1 MFKNLLRRRVFQ
13 VVGIYLGALFALLE
27 FTGLIVER
35 YGLTDNLIDLVL
47 IGLLSMLPTVIMVAY
62 YHGAPGKDEF
72 NRVEKVGIPVNAL
85 ATVALLA
92 VLTQGQQVSATSETR
107 TVTDEHGQQLV
118 MEVAKESF
126 IQSVNIYF
134 LDNQNL
140 DEDEAWL
147 SYALPTLI
155 GESLGR
161 DSFVDSKTIY
171 GHFNDG
177 PYWRIRRAGY
187 ADALNLPLTLQRQL
201 SEEYHSDYFVR
212 GHVGQDND
220 QYVVAIELYE
230 TETLDAVGQAEFRG
244 GDIFALVD
252 EAIPYLKNLVNVQRA
267 SSLSVDKLKSSELVT
282 ASLPALQALIE
293 GRNALLFHND
303 ADAAIAHWQTAI
315 ELDPQLVQAHMDL
328 SRTYAQQGDFQ
339 GALTSLQHALQHA
352 HKMTDQQQ
360 IMARAFRYE
369 LQEEPEMALGV
380 YEMWVQLYPDRPEPH
395 FALGWHLMQRGGMED
410 FGPAVES
417 FETSLQ
423 LDPTQEWAV
432 LQIANLLLAMGRE
445 EEATERFKQYHEL
458 RPNQYLPLV
467 AIGDIKLSRG
477 DFEGARVE
485 YEKGAV
491 AESQMVTP
499 VLRLAQLALRQG
511 NVRGSRNRIDDAS
524 FVAQAPRQ
532 QASLLHQKILF
543 LRQMGRPKEAWD
555 LVAQLIETR
564 RQYGSAVDL
573 TIEVIA
579 EYVDLAVEAG
589 KTEEAFALLETDSQ
603 QYQGPLAAI
612 GQVGYISLYLTLEQP
627 EQAAPHIDAVEALLN
642 STAENAFMYRVKLAR
657 GMQARLHGEFD
668 LAIDYLEQA
677 KNLVT
682 RSMYAVNHIQ
692 DRAWIETLLADT
704 LLAAGEPQ
712 RAKEVAAGVMVSW
725 PYHTQANLV
734 YARASEQLSQFED
747 MAMAMQRLDAMWVD
761 AEPDHPLST
770 QLAALKSR
778 HSSVAGAATMSH

>member
-72 NRVEKVGIPVNAL
+72 NKVEKVGIPVNAL

-92 VLTQGQQVSATSETR
+92 VLIQGQQVSATSETR

-126 IQSVNIYF
+126 VQSVNVYF
-134 LDNQNL
+134 LDNENL
-140 DEDEAWL
+140 SADQAWL
-147 SYALPTLI
+147 SYAFPTLI
-155 GESLGR
+155 SERLGR
-161 DSFVDSKTIY
+161 DSFVNTKTIY

-201 SEEYHSDYFVR
+201 SEEYHSDYFLR
-212 GHVGQDND
+212 GQVGQDND
-220 QYVVAIELYE
+220 QYRLTIELYE
-230 TETLDAVGQAEFRG
+230 TATLDAVGQAEFKG
-244 GDIFALVD
+244 SDVFALVD

-282 ASLPALQALIE
+282 ASLPALKALIE
-293 GRNALLFHND
+293 GRNAMLFHND
-303 ADAAIAHWQTAI
+303 ADTAIARWQTAI
-315 ELDPQLVQAHMDL
+315 ELDPQLVLAHMDL
-328 SRTYAQQGDFQ
+328 SRTYAQQGNFEA
-339 GALTSLQHALQHA
+339 ALTSLQHALQYA
-352 HKMTDQQQ
+352 HKMTDQEQ

-380 YEMWVQLYPDRPEPH
+380 YEMWVELYPDRPEPH
-395 FALGWHLMQRGGMED
+395 FALGWHLMQRGGLKD
-410 FGPAVES
+410 FGAAVEA

-423 LDPTQEWAV
+423 LDPAQDWAV

-445 EEATERFKQYHEL
+445 EEAIERFEQFHEL
-458 RPNQYLPLV
+458 RPNQYLPLI

-511 NVRGSRNRIDDAS
+511 NVRGSRNRIDDAT

-543 LRQMGRPKEAWD
+543 LRQMGRPREAWD
-555 LVAQLIETR
+555 LVPQLIETR
-564 RQYGSAVDL
+564 RQYGSPIDL

-579 EYVDLAVEAG
+579 EYMDLAVEAG
-589 KTEEAFALLETDSQ
+589 KTEEAFALLEADSQ
-603 QYQGPLAAI
+603 QYEGPLEAI
-612 GQVGYISLYLTLEQP
+612 GQIGYLTLYLTLEQP
-627 EQAAPHIDAVEALLN
+627 DQAAPHIDAVEALI
-642 STAENAFMYRVKLAR
+642 SSMAENAFLYRVKMAR
-657 GMQARLHGEFD
+657 GMQARQLGDFD
-668 LAIDYLEQA
+668 KAIDYLEQA
-677 KNLVT
+677 KALVT

-692 DRAWIETLLADT
+692 DRAWIEVLLADT
-704 LLAAGEPQ
+704 LLVAGQPQ
-712 RAKEVAAGVMVSW
+712 RAKDVAAGVLVSW
-725 PYHTQANLV
+725 PFHSKANLV
-734 YARASEQLSQFED
+734 YARASEQLSQFDD
-747 MAMAMQRLDAMWVD
+747 MAQALERLDTMWAD
-761 AEPDHPLST
+761 AEPDHPYSN

-778 HSSVAGAATMSH
+778 QGSVAGAGTVSH